1 MTSTEN
7 VMDAEANPAPPKIA
21 LRFERWLVMAGGL
34 AALGWLTWQAPP
46 DLTRPGEAALV
57 LLFSALLVYYPL
69 HLLKSEYFLLPI
81 VTLGAAILF
90 GATTAAWSASF
101 GTILGYG
108 IRRLNRSG
116 GGMPPSR
123 TRDYWDRALLSIS
136 RHNLALL
143 LAFILTRLPVGLVS
157 AGEESRLATTVW
169 LLWQPLIAFACLDSL
184 LYLIDSLL
192 EQHGALSLAGR
203 DLPLLILAE
212 FAALPFIWITTISYP
227 ATGVGALVI
236 LGSLPTIVA
245 MLVNGLENYQSDLIE
260 RKQELAE
267 LNQISAQIS
276 NSQNTAETLDQIC
289 DLVASRCRAKGTAI
303 FLSEPQTNQVWL
315 AHACQLSDIFVQAN
329 SVFSPA
335 DDSRAHCLRTAQTI
349 LIPNLRQTTSPRSDL
364 AVLQEEHIRALG
376 EYPLITSQGAIGYL
390 AVYFDS
396 AHRFQAS
403 ENNLLLSFASLAAL
417 AVSNSRLQARSDL
430 ALASRAHQ
438 LSMLE
443 AVGREL
449 AATMDS
455 ERLFEMVLNYA
466 LEFTHSPWG
475 HLGLYEPD
483 EERIILK
490 AAHGYT
496 RQLNSYPVSNGPSG
510 RAIRT
515 RKPVNVGEVR
525 QEDTF
530 LDLTSGAARSELDVP
545 LLYEGRPLGLLSLQN
560 PQVDGFTTSD
570 QTFISQL
577 ADQAAIAVANA
588 ELYGETRRRLREQS
602 SLYLVSAALG
612 SSLAVEDVL
621 QVVARA
627 LQASMDNPQVGI
639 YLWNDSKVA
648 FTLKLYPDETPI
660 PVQAA
665 AAGGSE
671 ITQPIRRAWP
681 EALSVEDLA
690 NLYSNKE
697 TSEPFIFASG
707 SRVPAAW
714 FNGRAP
720 GTLLL
725 FPLTAGG
732 QRLGLLV
739 ALLAASSPAPDDSL
753 VQFLRSITSQAALA
767 LQNALYYADVLQGRD
782 RLAAILNSVGEGI
795 LVVDDQ
801 GKIILANPG
810 VEAIS
815 GICSEE
821 LVSQSLD
828 KLPEAILERL
838 GLNLKGV
845 RNLLAHFDLGKTTF
859 QPKITY
865 QVKNKEVFIERS
877 LLPVWSGQERISGW
891 IVVLHDVSDERR
903 LEQARELITETLVH
917 DLRSPLSAVLGAVAI
932 LQEDLEEKG
941 KLDDVSRQGLQVA
954 QRAGTRIMSLVESL
968 LEISRMQ
975 TGRIELSPSPV
986 NLYTLAASILADYLQ
1001 QANELGIILHN
1012 EIPGDLPT
1020 IRADPA
1026 KLGRV
1031 FSNLLDNALKFT
1043 PSSGQVSFS
1052 ANLQADGLVTVR
1064 ISDTGPGI
1072 PEEFRQKIFERF
1084 TQVPGQ
1090 AGRRRGS
1097 GLGLTFCRL
1106 VMEAHG
1112 GNIRAEAGASGGSV
1126 FVLTLPVIVEE
1137 DKPQAQTG
1145 IRAEHT
1151 PG

>member
-1 MTSTEN
+1 MEHS
-7 VMDAEANPAPPKIA
+7 PPIIA
-21 LRFERWLVMAGGL
+21 LRFERWLVIAGGL

-46 DLTRPGEAALV
+46 DMTRPGEAALV

-69 HLLKSEYFLLPI
+69 HLLKSEYFLIPI

-101 GTILGYG
+101 GTLLGYG
-108 IRRLNRSG
+108 IRRLNRPG
-116 GGMPPSR
+116 DRTLPSR
-123 TRDYWDRALLSIS
+123 ARDYWTQALLSIS
-136 RHNLALL
+136 RHNTALL
-143 LAFILTRLPVGLVS
+143 LAFILTGLPVGLAS
-157 AGEESRLATTVW
+157 AGEESRLAITVW

-192 EQHGALSLAGR
+192 EQRGSLGLAGR
-203 DLPLLILAE
+203 DLPLLLLAE
-212 FAALPFIWITTISYP
+212 FTALPFVWITTISYP
-227 ATGVGALVI
+227 AIGVGALVI
-236 LGSLPTIVA
+236 LGSLPTIIS
-245 MLVNGLENYQSDLIE
+245 MLVNGLENYQSDLNE

-276 NSQNTAETLDQIC
+276 SSQNAPEILERIC
-289 DLVASRCRAKGTAI
+289 ELATSRCRAKGSAI
-303 FLSEPQTNQVWL
+303 FLSKHQSNQVWL
-315 AHACQLSDIFVQAN
+315 AHACGLSDIFVQAN
-329 SVFSPA
+329 SAFSPA
-335 DDSRAHCLRTAQTI
+335 DDSRAHCLRTAQTN
-349 LIPNLRQTTSPRSDL
+349 LIPNLRQTSSPRSDL

-376 EYPLITSQGAIGYL
+376 EYPLITSQGAVGYL

-396 AHRFQAS
+396 PHRFQGS
-403 ENNLLLSFASLAAL
+403 EDNLLLSFASLAAL
-417 AVSNSRLQARSDL
+417 AVSNSRLHARSDL

-438 LSMLE
+438 LSILE

-449 AATMDS
+449 AAAMDS

-483 EERIILK
+483 GERIVLK
-490 AAHGYT
+490 ATHGYARELT
-496 RQLNSYPVSNGPSG
+496 SYPVSNGPAG

-515 RKPVNVGEVR
+515 CKPVNLGEVS
-525 QEDTF
+525 QEKSY
-530 LDLTSGAARSELDVP
+530 LDLTGGAARSELDVP

-560 PQVDGFTTSD
+560 PQADGFTTSD

-602 SLYLVSAALG
+602 SLYLVSAAMG

-627 LQASMDNPQVGI
+627 LQASMANPQVGI
-639 YLWNDSKVA
+639 YLWNESKA
-648 FTLKLYPDETPI
+648 AYTLKLYPDEIPI
-660 PVQAA
+660 PVQTA
-665 AAGGSE
+665 AAGGRE
-671 ITQPIRRAWP
+671 ITQPIRRVWP
-681 EALSVEDLA
+681 EALRGEDLA
-690 NLYSNKE
+690 NLYANRE
-697 TSEPFIFASG
+697 TSAPLILASG
-707 SRVPAAW
+707 SPVPGAW

-732 QRLGLLV
+732 QRLGLLAAV
-739 ALLAASSPAPDDSL
+739 LAASSPALDDSL

-767 LQNALYYADVLQGRD
+767 LQNALYYTDVRQGRD

-795 LVVDDQ
+795 LVIDEQ
-801 GKIILANPG
+801 GSIIVANPG

-821 LVSQSLD
+821 LVSHSLD
-828 KLPEAILERL
+828 KLSEESLERL
-838 GLNLKGV
+838 GLNLNEV
-845 RNLLAHFDLGKTTF
+845 QYLMARRELGETTI

-865 QVKNKEVFIERS
+865 QMKDAEIFIERS
-877 LLPVWSGQERISGW
+877 LLPVWSSQERISGW
-891 IVVLHDVSDERR
+891 IVVLRDVSDEQL
-903 LEQARELITETLVH
+903 LEQSRELITETLVH
-917 DLRSPLSAVLGAVAI
+917 DLRSPLSAILGAVAI

-941 KLDDVSRQGLQVA
+941 KLDDVSRQGLHVA

-986 NLYTLAASILADYLQ
+986 NLYTLAATILADYLQ
-1001 QANELGIILHN
+1001 QANELGIILRN
-1012 EIPGDLPT
+1012 DIPGDLPT

-1031 FSNLLDNALKFT
+1031 FANLLDNALKFT
-1043 PSSGQVSFS
+1043 PSGGQVSFT
-1052 ANLQADGLVTVR
+1052 ANLQADKLVVMH

-1072 PEEFRQKIFERF
+1072 PEEYRQKIFERF
-1084 TQVPGQ
+1084 TQVPGR

-1112 GNIRAEAGASGGSV
+1112 GSIRVEAGSSGGSV
-1126 FVLTLPVIVEE
+1126 FVLTIPIVLEKNMRQVEPVV
-1137 DKPQAQTG
+1137 KAGQTLD
-1145 IRAEHT
+1145 
-1151 PG
+1151 

>member
-1 MTSTEN
+1 MISIEN
-7 VMDAEANPAPPKIA
+7 VMYTEADPSPPKIA
-21 LRFERWLVMAGGL
+21 LRFERWLVIAGGL

-57 LLFSALLVYYPL
+57 LLFSTLLIYYPFY
-69 HLLKSEYFLLPI
+69 LLKSEYFLIPI
-81 VTLGAAILF
+81 VTLGASILF

-108 IRRLNRSG
+108 IRRLNRSSG
-116 GGMPPSR
+116 RNLPSR
-123 TRDYWDRALLSIS
+123 ARDYWARALLSIS
-136 RHNLALL
+136 RHNLVLL
-143 LAFILTRLPVGLVS
+143 LAFILTGLPVGLVS
-157 AGEESRLATTVW
+157 AGKEGELAITVR
-169 LLWQPLIAFACLDSL
+169 LLWQPLIVFACLDSL

-192 EQHGALSLAGR
+192 EQRGSLGLAWR

-212 FAALPFIWITTISYP
+212 FTALPFIWITTISYP
-227 ATGVGALVI
+227 AIGVGVLVI

-245 MLVNGLENYQSDLIE
+245 MLVNGLENYRSDLIE
-260 RKQELAE
+260 RKQELDE

-276 NSQNTAETLDQIC
+276 SSKNNAEILDQIC
-289 DLVASRCRAKGTAI
+289 DLATSRCRAKGAAI

-315 AHACQLSDIFVQAN
+315 ANAYQLSDVFVQAN
-329 SVFSPA
+329 GAFSLA
-335 DDSRAHCLRTAQTI
+335 DDSRAHCLRSAQSVLT
-349 LIPNLRQTTSPRSDL
+349 PNLRQTSIPRSDL
-364 AVLQEEHIRALG
+364 AVLEEERIRALG
-376 EYPLITSQGAIGYL
+376 EYPLNTSQRAIGYL

-396 AHRFQAS
+396 PHRFQAS
-403 ENNLLLSFASLAAL
+403 ENDLLLAFASLAAL

-438 LSMLE
+438 LSILE

-449 AATMDS
+449 AAVMDS
-455 ERLFEMVLNYA
+455 ERLFEMILNYA

-483 EERIILK
+483 GERIVLK
-490 AAHGYT
+490 AAYGYA
-496 RQLNSYPVSNGPSG
+496 RQLNSYSVSNGPAG
-510 RAIRT
+510 LAIRT
-515 RKPVNVGEVR
+515 RKPVNVGEIS
-525 QEDTF
+525 QEDSI
-530 LDLTSGAARSELDVP
+530 LGLTGGAARSELDVP

-560 PQVDGFTTSD
+560 PQVDGFTISD

-627 LQASMDNPQVGI
+627 LQASLDNSQVGI
-639 YLWNDSKVA
+639 YLWNDSKAA
-648 FTLKLYPDETPI
+648 FTLKRYPEEAPA
-660 PVQAA
+660 PPQAA
-665 AAGGSE
+665 AAGKKE
-671 ITQPIRRAWP
+671 ITQPIQRAWP
-681 EALSVEDLA
+681 EAMTREDLDSLYPQSDA
-690 NLYSNKE
+690 N
-697 TSEPFIFASG
+697 EPSILPAG
-707 SRVPAAW
+707 SRVPADW
-714 FNGRAP
+714 FNGRTP

-725 FPLTAGG
+725 FPLSAGG

-739 ALLAASSPAPDDSL
+739 ALLALGSPTPDDNL
-753 VQFLRSITSQAALA
+753 VQFQRSISTQAALA
-767 LQNALYYADVLQGRD
+767 LQNALYYTDVRQGRD

-795 LVVDDQ
+795 LVIDDQ
-801 GKIILANPG
+801 GSIILANPG

-821 LVSQSLD
+821 LISQSLD
-828 KLPEAILERL
+828 KLPEASLERL
-838 GLNLKGV
+838 GLNLKEV
-845 RNLLAHFDLGKTTF
+845 QYLLARKDLGETTI

-877 LLPVWSGQERISGW
+877 LLPVWSGQKSFSGW
-891 IVVLHDVSDERR
+891 ILVLRDVSDEQR

-917 DLRSPLSAVLGAVAI
+917 DLRSPLSAILGAVAV

-941 KLDDVSRQGLQVA
+941 KLDDVAHQGLHVA
-954 QRAGTRIMSLVESL
+954 QRAGGRIMSLVESL

-986 NLYTLAASILADYLQ
+986 NLYTLAATILADYLQ
-1001 QANELGIILHN
+1001 QASELGIILRN

-1031 FSNLLDNALKFT
+1031 FANLLDNALKFT
-1043 PSSGQVSFS
+1043 PSGGQVSFS
-1052 ANLQADGLVTVR
+1052 AHLPADGLMAVC

-1072 PEEFRQKIFERF
+1072 PEEYRQKIFERF
-1084 TQVPGQ
+1084 TQVPGR
-1090 AGRRRGS
+1090 AGRWRGS
-1097 GLGLTFCRL
+1097 GLGLTFCHL

-1112 GNIRAEAGASGGSV
+1112 GSIRAEAGPSGGSV
-1126 FVLTLPVIVEE
+1126 FVLTLPVISENN
-1137 DKPQAQTG
+1137 KAQLYRG
-1145 IRAEHT
+1145 LN
-1151 PG
+1151 